1 MSYPAQAPLRERP
14 STQWQSCLQTC
25 SPNGRARDSRMR
37 KREQEGSKGDMYTS
51 IPGEFEYRPWSMWS
65 LAYSASRFML
75 SGSGDI
81 RTSSRTL
88 TYYGVSIIPRSARG
102 GAFLAGFKMR
112 IVVQEPRYLRSSER
126 SRLAELALV
135 TPSSSYGTRLV
146 TITELNYRRIER
158 TQRESRLVC

>member
-1 MSYPAQAPLRERP
+1 M
-14 STQWQSCLQTC
+14 QTC
-25 SPNGRARDSRMR
+25 SPDGRARGNRMR
-37 KREQEGSKGDMYTS
+37 KREQEESKGDMYTS

-65 LAYSASRFML
+65 FACSASRFMS
-75 SGSGDI
+75 SGSGDE

-146 TITELNYRRIER
+146 TITEFNHRRIER